1 MPEWPD
7 HAARS
12 PGCRSYS
19 RVQCA
24 QEPEWGC
31 PPEWPDDA
39 TPQPSAH
46 EQPPPDWAAGAPPG
60 PEWVPHWG
68 CPPLWEVPQA
78 RRGAAHLVADAILR
92 I

>member
-1 MPEWPD
+1 M
-7 HAARS
+7 
-12 PGCRSYS
+12 SYN
-19 RVQCA
+19 RVWCA

-46 EQPPPDWAAGAPPG
+46 EQLPSDWGAGAPPG

-78 RRGAAHLVADAILR
+78 RRWAATTYVHLFN
-92 I
+92 